1 MKTACAL
8 FISACLAA
16 ILPAAEAQDPEL
28 RRLEKAAD
36 EAMSQTDMNL
46 TSADLA
52 RYWDRRLQAEETAFL
67 RKLED
72 QEAKVIF
79 IKAQQAWREY
89 RAAEATFQAD
99 AYRGGSIR
107 PLIYNSVYS
116 SLTAERVGDLRDYNK
131 IENAPSDQVG
141 KNKPAAAMTEAR
153 TVSISIA
160 RPADDVYDYLV
171 QPAKIPEWSEF
182 ITKIRRD
189 GEQWIATT
197 KTGKQSTMI
206 FAPTNSRRVL
216 DHDVIV
222 SPTLTVHVPIRV
234 LPNGEGSEVI
244 FTIFRLAGM
253 DDAAF
258 AKDIAM
264 VETDLRGM
272 KRVLEGK

>member
-1 MKTACAL
+1 MKPLCAL
-8 FISACLAA
+8 LFITSLAVIA
-16 ILPAAEAQDPEL
+16 PAAEPQDPEL
-28 RRLEKAAD
+28 RRLEKAFD
-36 EAMSQTDMNL
+36 EALSQFDLNRTA
-46 TSADLA
+46 ADLS
-52 RYWDRRLQAEETAFL
+52 RYWDRRLQAQETAL
-67 RKLED
+67 LGELPD
-72 QEAKVIF
+72 QEAKVKF
-79 IKAQQAWREY
+79 ITAQQAWREY
-89 RAAEATFQAD
+89 RSNEAKFRAD
-99 AYRGGSIR
+99 AYREGSMR
-107 PLIYNSVYS
+107 PLVFHCAYYM
-116 SLTAERVGDLRDYNK
+116 LTAERVGDLRDYNK
-131 IENAPSDQVG
+131 IENAPRSQVG
-141 KNKPAAAMTEAR
+141 KNKPTAVMTEAR

-160 RPADDVYDYLV
+160 RSADDAYAYLAK
-171 QPAKIPEWSEF
+171 PEKIPEWSEF

-197 KTGKQSTMI
+197 KTGEQCTMI
-206 FAPTNSRRVL
+206 FTYDNRLRVL

-244 FTIFRLAGM
+244 FTVFRLEGM